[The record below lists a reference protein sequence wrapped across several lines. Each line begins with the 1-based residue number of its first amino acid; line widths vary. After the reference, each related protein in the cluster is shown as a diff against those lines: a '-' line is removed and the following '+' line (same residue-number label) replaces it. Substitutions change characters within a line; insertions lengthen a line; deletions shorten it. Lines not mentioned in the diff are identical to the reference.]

1 MLSRGKIVWLACFGV
16 LFLCSPLL
24 LKDFQTLEDAIVRG
38 SSAEFWYDGQLQR
51 ELLRL
56 KISLIEA
63 RQDVSKDRMDDVSFK
78 LDMAWSRINALPF
91 VGENRWESIDFGRFP
106 QLPKIRTELEGIDA
120 ALPLAK
126 SDPAAFVERALA
138 HTEQA
143 ITYSRELSLSLNQK
157 ENVRV
162 GELQGTVNRFG
173 LFLVFYAGGFTA
185 LIVSLSYLL
194 LRHVR
199 SERELRSAYGKL
211 EKMTSVLREEHEKAV
226 RASEAKTNFLANI
239 SHELRTP
246 LNAIIGFSE
255 TLLEELFGRLNDKQ
269 REYARDIHASGQHL
283 LGLINDIL
291 DLSKIERGK
300 YELEEEAVDLNQVV
314 AEAVRTQRR
323 AAREAKLTIINK
335 VDDELPAVVGERRRI
350 RQIID
355 NLISNAIK
363 FTKPNGQIR
372 ISARCDAEGGI
383 NLTIQDTG
391 IGIDPQ
397 QIPRVFNAF
406 EQVGDL
412 LARPSEGTG
421 LGLPLVKAL
430 TELHQ
435 GHVSI
440 DSRPGEGTTVTVSL
454 PASRVR
460 RKGEHH
466 APELSVARR
475 AAS

>member
-1 MLSRGKIVWLACFGV
+1 MLSRGKIAWLACFGV

-24 LKDFQTLEDAIVRG
+24 LRDFQTLENAIVRG
-38 SSAEFWYDGQLQR
+38 SSAEFWYDGQLHR

-63 RQDVSKDRMDDVSFK
+63 RQDLNDEKLEEVSFK

-91 VGENRWESIDFGRFP
+91 VGENRWESIDFGRFAE
-106 QLPKIRTELEGIDA
+106 LPRIRAELEGIDA

-126 SDPAAFVERALA
+126 SDPKAFIEKALA
-138 HTEQA
+138 HTERA
-143 ITYSRELSLSLNQK
+143 VTYSRELSLSLNRR

-185 LIVSLSYLL
+185 LIMSLAYLL
-194 LRHVR
+194 FRHVR
-199 SERELRSAYGKL
+199 SERELRGAYGKL

-269 REYARDIHASGQHL
+269 REYTRDIHASGQHL

-300 YELEEEAVDLNQVV
+300 YELDEEAVDLSQVV
-314 AEAVRTQRR
+314 VEALRTQRR
-323 AAREAKLTIINK
+323 AARDAKITIINS
-335 VDDELPAVVGERRRI
+335 VATDLPAVLAERRRI

-355 NLISNAIK
+355 NLVSNAIK
-363 FTKPNGQIR
+363 FTEPNGQIR
-372 ISARCDAEGGI
+372 VSAAREADGGI
-383 NLTIQDTG
+383 RLTVQDTG
-391 IGIDPQ
+391 IGIEAE

-435 GHVSI
+435 GRVSI
-440 DSRPGEGTTVTVSL
+440 ESQRWKGTTVTVVL
-454 PASRVR
+454 PPSRVR
-460 RKGEHH
+460 GACQRGSPK
-466 APELSVARR
+466 LSVAQR